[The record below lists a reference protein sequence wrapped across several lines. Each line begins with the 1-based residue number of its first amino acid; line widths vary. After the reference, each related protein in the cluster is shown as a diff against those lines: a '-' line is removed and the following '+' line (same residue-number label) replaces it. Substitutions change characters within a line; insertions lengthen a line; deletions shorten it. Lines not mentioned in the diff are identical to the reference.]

1 MHIAIE
7 GLDGAGKTETAKL
20 VAAKLGLEFIEK
32 PLHFITD
39 EHGMENYFKII
50 ERVNA
55 NEDKH
60 FRARFY
66 GTGNYLVSRLAQKGK
81 VITDR
86 HLVSNYYWNSD
97 ADHDLY
103 FDELVKKCGRPDITF
118 VLYVSSRERKRR
130 ILSRNPEDPDLK
142 RKVFSDEPYIKIK
155 DFLEKYKM
163 PYEMVD
169 ATKMSLTEVVEYV
182 CNRINTIV
190 SEKNLGREDNR

>member
-7 GLDGAGKTETAKL
+7 GLDGAGKTETAKI
-20 VAAKLGLEFIEK
+20 VAQKMGLEFIEK

-39 EHGMENYFKII
+39 KQGMENYFEII

-66 GTGNYLVSRLAQKGK
+66 GTGNYYVSRLAQKGK

-103 FDELVKKCGRPDITF
+103 FDELVEACGCPDITF
-118 VLYVSSRERKRR
+118 VLYVSSSERRRR

-142 RKVFSDEPYIKIK
+142 RKVFSDEPYINIR

-163 PYEMVD
+163 LYEMVD
-169 ATKMSLTEVVEYV
+169 ATKMSLTEVADYI
-182 CNRINTIV
+182 CNRINRAVLEKIV
-190 SEKNLGREDNR
+190 

>member
-20 VAAKLGLEFIEK
+20 VAQKSGFQFVEK

-39 EHGMENYFKII
+39 KQGMTNYLEII

-55 NEDKH
+55 SDDKH
-60 FRARFY
+60 FRAQFY
-66 GTGNYLVSRLAQKGK
+66 GTGNYFVSQLAKKGK

-97 ADHDLY
+97 PDHDSY
-103 FDELVKKCGRPDITF
+103 FDELVNACGCPDMTF
-118 VLYVSSRERKRR
+118 VLYVSGDERKRR

-142 RKVFSDEPYIKIK
+142 RKVFSDGPYVKMK
-155 DFLEKYKM
+155 DFLEKYEM
-163 PYEMVD
+163 LYEMVD
-169 ATKMSLTEVVEYV
+169 TTNMSLNEVVEHIFD
-182 CNRINTIV
+182 RIMKII
-190 SEKNLGREDNR
+190 